1 LQCNSHRKL
10 RYGIDRNDSAMLFVS
25 QRWIVAK
32 SRASLTSVEVKRFRA
47 SVLVTDAVAKTDAM
61 VGGSQ
66 GIRKGL
72 GFKVS
77 SREF

>member
-1 LQCNSHRKL
+1 MRH
-10 RYGIDRNDSAMLFVS
+10 GIDRNGNAMLFVS

-32 SRASLTSVEVKRFRA
+32 LGASLTSVEVKRFRA
-47 SVLVTDAVAKTDAM
+47 LVLVTDVVTKTDAM

-66 GIRKGL
+66 GVRKVL

-77 SREF
+77 SRKF

>member
-1 LQCNSHRKL
+1 
-10 RYGIDRNDSAMLFVS
+10 MLFVS
-25 QRWIVAK
+25 QLWIVAK
-32 SRASLTSVEVKRFRA
+32 SRTSLTSAEVKCFRA
-47 SVLVTDAVAKTDAM
+47 TGSVADAVAKADAM

-66 GIRKGL
+66 GVRKVL

>member
-1 LQCNSHRKL
+1 MR
-10 RYGIDRNDSAMLFVS
+10 FVS

-32 SRASLTSVEVKRFRA
+32 SWASLTSAEVKRFRA
-47 SVLVTDAVAKTDAM
+47 TVSVAHVVAKTDAK

-66 GIRKGL
+66 GVRRVL
-72 GFKVS
+72 GFTVS

>member
-1 LQCNSHRKL
+1 LRCNPHRKL
-10 RYGIDRNDSAMLFVS
+10 RYGIDRNGNAMLFVS

-32 SRASLTSVEVKRFRA
+32 SQASLTSAEVKRFRA
-47 SVLVTDAVAKTDAM
+47 SVSVTDAVAKIDAM
-61 VGGSQ
+61 VRGSQ
-66 GIRKGL
+66 GVRKGL

>member
-1 LQCNSHRKL
+1 
-10 RYGIDRNDSAMLFVS
+10 MLFVS
-25 QRWIVAK
+25 QLSIVAK
-32 SRASLTSVEVKRFRA
+32 SRASLTSAEVKRFRA
-47 SVLVTDAVAKTDAM
+47 TVSVADAVAKTDAM

-66 GIRKGL
+66 AVRNVL